1 MDSTADTLVPVALRK
16 GDALIIVRVVVCER
30 PADNTPQ
37 PRTSRVERLF
47 SEALES
53 AT

>member
-1 MDSTADTLVPVALRK
+1 MDSTADKPVQVALRK
-16 GDALIIVRVVVCER
+16 GDALIIVTVIVCER
-30 PADNTPQ
+30 SGDNTPQ